1 MFFLDNI
8 CLDNIKVVVL
18 VFLLIKESKIN
29 CEDIKINFK
38 KLCILEEKNYGLV
51 FDFLVFEFFMC
62 FFIDFYDD

>member
-1 MFFLDNI
+1 MFFLGNI

-29 CEDIKINFK
+29 LIVKIVKKKNNFGRK
-38 KLCILEEKNYGLV
+38 KYGLV
-51 FDFLVFEFFMC
+51 FDFLVFEFVMC